1 LSLQID
7 SSLPDGFRVKSCLFG
22 DLFGA
27 TSAQQ
32 IRQKTAIPSPLPF
45 VET

>member
-1 LSLQID
+1 LSFQVD
-7 SSLPDGFRVKSCLFG
+7 SSLPDGFRVKSCQFG
-22 DLFGA
+22 DLLGA

-32 IRQKTAIPSPLPF
+32 IRQKTANPSPLPF